1 MENKIMTLP
10 NKITIS
16 RIFLIPV
23 FLLFMIPLP
32 SWTNN
37 YELLKEFNNF
47 VLNYGNIA
55 AVTVFI
61 VASLTDGID
70 GYIARKYNQVSNL
83 GIFLDPIA
91 DKIMVISA
99 LVILVEQNKLSSCV
113 TIIIIARE
121 FIVTAFRLIASDKK
135 LVIAA
140 NKSGKLKTVV
150 QIMLIIM
157 ALLVN
162 NYYVIVTMTI
172 LVIFVTIYSGFRY
185 IYDNKNILIS

>member
-1 MENKIMTLP
+1 MNLP
-10 NKITIS
+10 NKITVS

-37 YELLKEFNNF
+37 YGLLKDFNNF
-47 VLNYGNIA
+47 VLNYGNIVSVVIFA
-55 AVTVFI
+55 

-70 GYIARKYNQVSNL
+70 GYIARKYNQVTNL

-99 LVILVEQNKLSSCV
+99 LIVLVEQNKLSSWV

-135 LVIAA
+135 VVIAA
-140 NKSGKLKTVV
+140 NKSGKLKTITQIALIMITLVV
-150 QIMLIIM
+150 GNI
-157 ALLVN
+157 
-162 NYYVIVTMTI
+162 YIVTSMTI
-172 LVIFVTIYSGFRY
+172 LALTITVYSGFTY
-185 IYDNKNILIS
+185 IYDNKHILVQN